1 MRAVT
6 GTDPRGTRTIR
17 VVLADDESLFVEA
30 LAALLEIDE
39 RIDVVGRARDGLEAL
54 RLVATVRP
62 DVVLMD
68 LDMPRI
74 NGIGAARIL
83 ASEYPFVRVV
93 IVTGS
98 IMPEDLERA
107 REAGAAAYVTKD
119 RVHEE
124 LVDILA
130 EVASDA
136 ENELSPIPWGQG
148 IPDPAVSRAAA
159 SGRGSP

>member
-1 MRAVT
+1 VGVRAFT
-6 GTDPRGTRTIR
+6 GTTGQRTVR

-30 LAALLEIDE
+30 LAALLELDE

-74 NGIGAARIL
+74 NGIGATRL
-83 ASEYPFVRVV
+83 LRSDYPFVQVV

-98 IMPEDLERA
+98 NEPEDVERA

-119 RVHEE
+119 RVHSE
-124 LVDILA
+124 LPDILVEVVNDA
-130 EVASDA
+130 EVSA
-136 ENELSPIPWGQG
+136 IPWGQG
-148 IPDPAVSRAAA
+148 IPGPVVSRTAVPH
-159 SGRGSP
+159 SGSP